1 MSIYFYF
8 NIRLNPAIDFSGDL
22 VYYFVMATSTLI
34 IYEPIDSFRDK
45 SSYWLEYAKF
55 YENYWGGPT
64 SPLGV
69 WFGNEYRAFQQAL
82 ANHLGIDEQ
91 EIEDCFFM
99 KDDQHKYYVAPVSS
113 KANIL
118 SSENIIPLDWF
129 MLFAEDERKALF
141 THWGL
146 NAIHYDTAIK
156 QAICRIF
163 EAEAILG
170 NYSDSEDLGIFT
182 ALHPGNVE
190 HMKKGLSDLRAW
202 LSGFDPSGFIVLNY
216 GDICSIIHPYTLDN
230 ERSVSEIWGV
240 LRLLEEGKAKEADSS
255 LVILLQ
261 KWGEIRSKA
270 EGNIDTSTIQ

>member
-1 MSIYFYF
+1 
-8 NIRLNPAIDFSGDL
+8 
-22 VYYFVMATSTLI
+22 MARSTLI
-34 IYEPIDSFRDK
+34 VYEPIDSFRDK

-55 YENYWGGPT
+55 YENYWGGPP

-82 ANHLGIDEQ
+82 ASHLGIEEQ

-99 KDDQHKYYVAPVSS
+99 KDDQGSYYVAPASS

-129 MLFAEDERKALF
+129 MLFAEDERKTLF

-146 NAIHYDTAIK
+146 NAIHYDANIG
-156 QAICRIF
+156 QAIDRII
-163 EAEAILG
+163 EAESILD
-170 NYSDSEDLGIFT
+170 NYSNLDDKSAFT

-202 LSGFDPSGFIVLNY
+202 LSGFDPKGFIVLNY
-216 GDICSIIHPYTLDN
+216 GDICSLIHPYTLDN
-230 ERSVSEIWGV
+230 ERSVTEIWGI
-240 LRLLEEGKAKEADSS
+240 LRMIEEGKAKEADSS

-261 KWGEIRSKA
+261 KWDEIRNKA
-270 EGNIDTSTIQ
+270 EGNIDTSPIQ

>member
-1 MSIYFYF
+1 MF
-8 NIRLNPAIDFSGDL
+8 NVQETLPIDFTVAMVNL
-22 VYYFVMATSTLI
+22 FVMARSTLI
-34 IYEPIDSFRDK
+34 VYEPIHSFRDK

-82 ANHLGIDEQ
+82 ANHLGVDER

-99 KDDQHKYYVAPVSS
+99 KDSSGEYYIAPASS

-129 MLFAEDERKALF
+129 MLFTEEERKTLF

-146 NAIHYDTAIK
+146 NAIHYDAAIEEALK
-156 QAICRIF
+156 RIV

-170 NYSDSEDLGIFT
+170 EYSETQDKPAFT

-202 LSGFDPSGFIVLNY
+202 LSGFDPKGFIVLNY
-216 GDICSIIHPYTLDN
+216 ADICSLIHPYTLDN
-230 ERSVSEIWGV
+230 ERSVQEIWGI
-240 LRLLEEGKAKEADSS
+240 LRMISEGKLKEADSS
-255 LVILLQ
+255 LMILLQ
-261 KWGEIRSKA
+261 KWDEIRSKA
-270 EGNIDTSTIQ
+270 DGDIDTAPLQ

>member
-1 MSIYFYF
+1 
-8 NIRLNPAIDFSGDL
+8 
-22 VYYFVMATSTLI
+22 MARSTLI
-34 IYEPIDSFRDK
+34 VYEPIDSFRDK

-82 ANHLGIDEQ
+82 ASHLGIEER

-99 KDDQHKYYVAPVSS
+99 KDDQGNYYVAPASS

-118 SSENIIPLDWF
+118 SSEDIIPLDWF
-129 MLFAEDERKALF
+129 MLFTEDERKTLF

-146 NAIHYDTAIK
+146 NAIHYDANIG
-156 QAICRIF
+156 QAIDRIIK
-163 EAEAILG
+163 AESILD
-170 NYSDSEDLGIFT
+170 NYSKLDDKSAFT
-182 ALHPGNVE
+182 ALHPGNIG

-202 LSGFDPSGFIVLNY
+202 LSGFDPKGFIVLNY
-216 GDICSIIHPYTLDN
+216 GDICSLIHPYTLDN
-230 ERSVSEIWGV
+230 ERSVTEIWGI
-240 LRLLEEGKAKEADSS
+240 LRMIEEGKVKEADSS

-261 KWGEIRSKA
+261 KWDEIRAKA
-270 EGNIDTSTIQ
+270 QGNIDTSPIQ

>member
-1 MSIYFYF
+1 
-8 NIRLNPAIDFSGDL
+8 
-22 VYYFVMATSTLI
+22 MARSTLI
-34 IYEPIDSFRDK
+34 VYEPIDSFRDK
-45 SSYWLEYAKF
+45 GSYWLEYTKF

-69 WFGNEYRAFQQAL
+69 WFGNEYRAFQQSL
-82 ANHLGIDEQ
+82 ASHLGIDEQ
-91 EIEDCFFM
+91 EIEDCYFM
-99 KDDQHKYYVAPVSS
+99 KDAHNDYYVAPASS

-129 MLFAEDERKALF
+129 MLFAEDERKTLF

-146 NAIHYDTAIK
+146 NAIHYDTNLK
-156 QAICRIF
+156 QAIARIVD
-163 EAEAILG
+163 AEGILED
-170 NYSDSEDLGIFT
+170 YSKLEDRGVFT
-182 ALHPGNVE
+182 ALYPGNVE
-190 HMKKGLSDLRAW
+190 HMQKGLSDLRAW

-230 ERSVSEIWGV
+230 ERSVSEIQGV
-240 LRLLEEGKAKEADSS
+240 LRLLQEGKAKEADSS

-261 KWGEIRSKA
+261 KWDEIRSKA